1 MEVTTVDNQVAKN
14 QAAAKIIVTVPADG
28 FALCPVR
35 DILDRIGDKWSLLS
49 ILHLGS
55 IESLRFNELR
65 KRITGISQRMLTVT
79 LRALEADGL
88 VVRTVYAE
96 VPPRVEYAL
105 TELGQSLLGAVI
117 ELGNWATTHTTA
129 IADARQRVING
140 QRLVVNG

>member
-1 MEVTTVDNQVAKN
+1 MEVTVVENQVAEIR
-14 QAAAKIIVTVPADG
+14 AAAKKIVTVPADG

-55 IESLRFNELR
+55 TDSLRFNELR
-65 KRITGISQRMLTVT
+65 KRIDGISQRMLTVT

-88 VVRTVYAE
+88 VARTVYAE

-105 TELGQSLLGAVI
+105 TEIGQSLLGAVI
-117 ELGNWATTHTTA
+117 ELGNWAAAHAPA
-129 IADARQRVING
+129 IAEARQRVATS
-140 QRLVVNG
+140 VV